1 MENYVAPGEILELT
15 APSGG
20 VTSGTG
26 VLIGSLLV
34 IPTVTAAEAAK
45 FNGLVCGVVTHAKTS
60 AQAWTE
66 GVKIYWDAGNSVM
79 TTTSGGNT
87 LVGVAA
93 AAAANPSATGKV
105 RLDGVAR

>member
-1 MENYVAPGEILELT
+1 MKNYVQPGEVLEFT

-20 VTSGTG
+20 VVSGTG

-34 IPTVTAAEAAK
+34 IPTVTAAEAAT
-45 FNGLVCGVVTHAKTS
+45 FNGLACGVVTHAKTS

-66 GVKIYWDAGNSVM
+66 GVKIYWDNSAKVM
-79 TTTSGGNT
+79 TTSAGGNT

-93 AAAANPSATGKV
+93 AVAANPSATGKV

>member
-1 MENYVAPGEILELT
+1 MENYVQEGEVLEFT

-26 VLIGSLLV
+26 VLIGSILV
-34 IPTVTAAEAAK
+34 IPTVTAAQTVK
-45 FNGLVCGVVTHAKTS
+45 FNGLACGVVTHAKTS

-66 GVKIYWDAGNSVM
+66 GVKIYWDDALKVM